1 MEKQT
6 FSIPDISC
14 EHCVTAIKNELSE
27 LDGVTAV
34 SGDPDGKTATVEWE
48 RPATVE
54 AIREALEEIDYPA
67 E

>member
-14 EHCVTAIKNELSE
+14 EHCVTAIENELSE
-27 LDGVTAV
+27 LDGVMTV

-48 RPATVE
+48 APASVE
-54 AIREALEEIDYPA
+54 TIRNALAEIDYPA